1 MKPYTGPLTLLT
13 LLAFAANSVLCR
25 LALKQDLIDPIAF
38 TQIRLLSGALVLVP
52 FLLRRDAFFNALPD
66 GKPVATFPGSALILP
81 IRPTDWRPALALF
94 VYAIT
99 FSLAYV
105 ALDAGTGA
113 LILFAMVQ
121 TSMIGLGIIAGA
133 RPGALEWTGLVFA
146 FAGLVYLFA
155 PGLAAPP
162 AAGAA
167 LMAVAGIAW
176 GIYSRLGSQEADPV
190 ASTARNF
197 VLTVPLALLLFF
209 AGPSWGTAAP
219 AGIALAVASGAVASG
234 LGYVIWYSALKGLPN
249 MTASVVQLA
258 VPIIA
263 AVGGVLL
270 ISETVTLRLVIS
282 TVLILGGIY
291 VTIRGGQKFRL

>member
-1 MKPYTGPLTLLT
+1 MSQLNREGLLGAMNPYTGALTLLT

-38 TQIRLLSGALVLVP
+38 TQIRLMSGALVLVP
-52 FLLRRDAFFNALPD
+52 FLWRRRVL
-66 GKPVATFPGSALILP
+66 VLP
-81 IRPTDWRPALALF
+81 IRATDWRPALALF

-105 ALDAGTGA
+105 ALDAGMGA

-133 RPGALEWTGLVFA
+133 RPGALEWTGLAFA

-176 GIYSRLGSQEADPV
+176 GIYSRLGAQEADPV

-197 VLTVPLALLLFF
+197 VLTVPLALLLFL
-209 AGPSWGTAAP
+209 AGPPWGTAAP

-270 ISETVTLRLVIS
+270 ISEVVTLRLVIS

-291 VTIRGGQKFRL
+291 VTIRGGARSRG